1 MNYAQWASK
10 EDFDRMLKNPEAQAQ
25 MKQLA
30 ALARSVSPALYKV
43 NAVHT
48 G

>member
-10 EDFDRMLKNPEAQAQ
+10 EDFDRMVKSPEAQAQ
-25 MKQLA
+25 MKRFA
-30 ALARSVSPALYKV
+30 ALAKSVSPALYKV